1 MVLSRDSTVP
11 RKVCAYLVDPDNGH
25 NQKCEPFKHSLA
37 VNQIALHAISVE
49 HGQKAMTSLMSKIY
63 DRHVHERTESLV
75 SDAFDGMG
83 VAEGEPL
90 TDEVIRK
97 LARQVAEAIVR
108 SHLRI
113 DSRESLT
120 IEGLIDDPLDDQ
132 R

>member
-1 MVLSRDSTVP
+1 
-11 RKVCAYLVDPDNGH
+11 
-25 NQKCEPFKHSLA
+25 
-37 VNQIALHAISVE
+37 
-49 HGQKAMTSLMSKIY
+49 MTLLMSKIY